1 METYYSNP
9 DLIFNVA
16 QLLKEPVGATRRLEL
31 KSPELVLYDETGN
44 RAGQGQAQGQAK
56 IEARDIEGHVKLTS
70 LREKVLVQGDVSAE
84 VALECSRCLE
94 MFDLPVEATL
104 EEQYQP
110 IIDVFTGAP
119 VSKKEEEGEVDDLV
133 FNIDTNHMMDLTEPV
148 RQALLVALPM
158 KPLCREDC
166 KGICPVCGANLN
178 ETHCDHNEESSDDR
192 WSGLRSLRLDDF
204 PATENR
210 AN

>member
-1 METYYSNP
+1 MDTYSSNP

-16 QLLKEPVGATRRLEL
+16 QLLKEPVGATRRLDLET
-31 KSPELVLYDETGN
+31 PELVLFDETGN

-56 IEARDIEGHVKLTS
+56 IEARNVEGSVKLTS
-70 LREKVLVQGDVSAE
+70 LRNSVLVQGDVAAD
-84 VALECSRCLE
+84 VPLECSRCLD

-110 IIDVFTGAP
+110 TIDVFTGAP
-119 VSKKEEEGEVDDLV
+119 VSQEDGPEPDDLV
-133 FNIDTNHMMDLTEPV
+133 FNIDSNHMMDLTEPV

-166 KGICPVCGANLN
+166 QGICPVCGANRN
-178 ETHCDHNEESSDDR
+178 ETHCDHTEEKSDDR
-192 WSGLRSLRLDDF
+192 WSGLRSLRLEDF
-204 PATENR
+204 PANENR